1 MKNIDDFFGDDQE
14 QNVDTLI
21 EVTKK
26 FFTFVSQLAEIVD
39 ELGRE
44 YSELTIKIDQ
54 LLQSSSS
61 PQASA
66 PPSTPV
72 SAATPPPIP
81 MSTSA
86 PPPVPEALPASPA
99 TASPGFPAPP
109 SPTQAAA
116 PPPVPASPLQAEIS
130 STMQNQPS
138 PPAASSGLP
147 PLPGVPAATPPA
159 FGQPAATPPAFGQSR
174 PPEPGGAPGGAPG
187 PKPRAS
193 PMNLKAQMNMELKEA
208 FARIKKG
215 WSEEDQ

>member
-1 MKNIDDFFGDDQE
+1 LKNIDDFFGDDQD

-39 ELGRE
+39 ELGKE

-54 LLQSSSS
+54 LLKSPSS

-86 PPPVPEALPASPA
+86 PPPVPETPPASPA

-130 STMQNQPS
+130 SAMQNQPS

-147 PLPGVPAATPPA
+147 PLPGVPAA
-159 FGQPAATPPAFGQSR
+159 AAPPAFGQSK
-174 PPEPGGAPGGAPG
+174 PPEPGGAPG

-215 WSEEDQ
+215 WSEEDK